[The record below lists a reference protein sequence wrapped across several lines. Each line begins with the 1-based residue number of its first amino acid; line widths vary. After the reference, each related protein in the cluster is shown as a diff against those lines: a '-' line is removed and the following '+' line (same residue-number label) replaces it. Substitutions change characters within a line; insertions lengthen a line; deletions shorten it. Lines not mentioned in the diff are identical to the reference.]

1 MNISTLTR
9 EEEREPCRERGERK
23 RRESE
28 GVHGWR
34 GERATE
40 NLMGIMIALNPP
52 SLPKPLSH
60 TLLRHERHLLGLQWH
75 DSQAVKGGEARGK

>member
-40 NLMGIMIALNPP
+40 MGVAFDPP
-52 SLPKPLSH
+52 SFPKPSSR
-60 TLLRHERHLLGLQWH
+60 TLLRHERHLLGCQWH
-75 DSQAVKGGEARGK
+75 DSQAVRGAQGGAG